1 MQASRPPSPL
11 INVRGYGG
19 QPSPESERRL
29 VRKRG
34 FEPRGDCS
42 HWLLRFGGRVRTQ
55 FSRVLMTGG
64 MQDWAVWEMVG
75 SLL

>member
-34 FEPRGDCS
+34 FRRVS
-42 HWLLRFGGRVRTQ
+42 VGRCR
-55 FSRVLMTGG
+55 L
-64 MQDWAVWEMVG
+64 
-75 SLL
+75 